1 MSVCKYS
8 RAVVVQHKIGHAQT
22 VKTQLELGRGLWWR
36 FDAYE
41 VVDGFI
47 RPQPGARLERYDP
60 WKEYRR
66 ALERGGRGVP
76 GGAKRTFS
84 TPYESFLNA
93 MAKVTVTMDIEGS
106 AGWAFASKDD
116 EARVLEWVTAHGLLG
131 ILPHTFETSMM
142 PLQRGEDGVIPVS
155 KRYFRIPAGWASE
168 VEQHWPYDE
177 LLGEVAYTPAEDLV
191 AFEDMKP
198 GEAAPESVNR
208 SHENLAPNFYRR
220 GAMVHRE
227 LGPYFGGFGS
237 TYRKADSY
245 HPQPL
250 VFEPLCETWAN
261 FFPDV
266 PSDRQET
273 FVYPLPFSEA
283 FWRSYAEPVWAFMN
297 WYLALRTA
305 TTSVESE
312 SGRHCLH
319 ALLDGVTPS
328 VGPNLSQIWLCPSL
342 LASIAMMAHL
352 DQTQGRLTRL
362 CECGKLFV
370 SGAYQAGYCSGGCRL
385 RYQKR
390 RLRARMRE
398 AAERYSHGESIESI
412 AAALDAPPG
421 TVAGWIEHTKVPK
434 PKAGSQ

>member
-1 MSVCKYS
+1 L
-8 RAVVVQHKIGHAQT
+8 RT
-22 VKTQLELGRGLWWR
+22 ELELGQGQWWR

-66 ALERGGRGVP
+66 ALEEGGRGVP

-93 MAKVTVTMDIEGS
+93 MAQVTATMDLEGGH
-106 AGWAFASKDD
+106 ARWVFASKDD
-116 EARVLEWVTAHGLLG
+116 ETRVLEWVTAHGLLG

-142 PLQRGEDGVIPVS
+142 PLQRGEDRAIPVS
-155 KRYFRIPAGWASE
+155 RRYFRVPAGWASE
-168 VEQHWPYDE
+168 VEQHLPYDAS
-177 LLGEVAYTPAEDLV
+177 LGEVEYALAEDLL
-191 AFEDMKP
+191 AFLDTKP

-208 SHENLAPNFYRR
+208 SHENLWPNFYRR

-227 LGPYFGGFGS
+227 LGPYFGGLGCG
-237 TYRKADSY
+237 YREADSY

-261 FFPDV
+261 YFPDV
-266 PSDRQET
+266 PFGRQET

-283 FWRSYAEPVWAFMN
+283 FWRSYSEPVWAFMN

-305 TTSVESE
+305 TRSMESE

-319 ALLDGVTPS
+319 ALLAGVTPS
-328 VGPNLSQIWLCPSL
+328 VGPDLSQIWLCPSL

-352 DQTQGRLTRL
+352 DQTQGRLTHL

-370 SGAYQAGYCSGGCRL
+370 SSAYQAEYCSGGCRL

-390 RLRARMRE
+390 RLRARIKE
-398 AAERYSHGESIESI
+398 AAERHSLGESIESI

-421 TVAGWIEHTKVPK
+421 TVTGWIELTKVAK
-434 PKAGSQ
+434 RKGGSQ